1 MIPTLVRR
9 ERQTEHKS
17 TTKFN
22 IPTKLLKEQQQQQR
36 EEPQI

>member
-1 MIPTLVRR
+1 MIMIPTLVRR

-22 IPTKLLKEQQQQQR
+22 ILAKLLKEQQQQQ
-36 EEPQI
+36 EPQI